1 MQQARTVV
9 REGEGRR
16 SAISHRYNMWFLIGL
31 CVAYIVSLLLVIII
45 SGTTPNGNT
54 VSAGF
59 SVGLLMF
66 LAVVICVLVA
76 DWRGFLTLRGRLNWE
91 QMAWWKRVVMALV
104 LLGLWV
110 LFGSMPGL
118 YLGFALKDTFAAK
131 RQQAPARLLRTAQ
144 LEAELG
150 MQPPTD
156 GTCPSCGK
164 PAQVGAHF
172 CQYCSAPLAT
182 RPRIC
187 QRCAALA
194 QPDATYCP
202 NCGAS
207 LDVVA
212 RNG

>member
-1 MQQARTVV
+1 
-9 REGEGRR
+9 
-16 SAISHRYNMWFLIGL
+16 MWFLIGL
-31 CVAYIVSLLLVIII
+31 CVAYVVALLLMIVI
-45 SGTTPNGNT
+45 SDTTPNSAD
-54 VSAGF
+54 VSVGF
-59 SVGLLMF
+59 SIGLLMF
-66 LAVVICVLVA
+66 LAVVICMLVA

-91 QMAWWKRVVMALV
+91 QMAWWKRIVTVLVLMAL
-104 LLGLWV
+104 WV
-110 LFGSMPGL
+110 FFGSMPGL

-131 RQQAPARLLRTAQ
+131 RQQAFTRLLRTAQ

-150 MQPPTD
+150 IKPAME

-164 PAQVGAHF
+164 PAQVGAHY
-172 CQYCSAPLAT
+172 CQYCSAPLVT

-207 LDVVA
+207 LDVVV